1 MFLYSWYKL
10 MFCYTTYVFI
20 IMTNYV
26 KAKKDIDR
34 NNPQQSI
41 MARRLAVMKTTCNE
55 KIAADTIETI

>member
-1 MFLYSWYKL
+1 MFY
-10 MFCYTTYVFI
+10 YTIYVFI
-20 IMTNYV
+20 IITNYV

-55 KIAADTIETI
+55 KIAAGTIETI